1 MSFTPSWDSVWVT
14 PRISAA
20 FPSLFPSTFHR
31 LWEPSSESNTREV
44 GAFPVLWVGMQQNK
58 AKLQQFLTF
67 LFPTYLLDDFNEVCS
82 HDLSLF
88 HSSLSEDVYHCQLL
102 LM

>member
-1 MSFTPSWDSVWVT
+1 MSFTPSWDSVWVAA
-14 PRISAA
+14 RISAA

-44 GAFPVLWVGMQQNK
+44 GAFPLLRVGMQQNK

-102 LM
+102 LV